1 VTSLSR
7 LPLLSVASGTLISRA
22 SGLLR
27 VLVLAYVLG
36 FTPLAD
42 AFNLANTVPNM
53 LFDLVLGGVAS
64 ATFIP
69 VFIERLALDGE
80 RRAWRS
86 ISSVLSFSLVVLLLA
101 SALARLLAPFIIGS
115 FTVWTHASGAG
126 GAQVLAQRDVAV
138 SFLRWFIPQIFFYG
152 VIGLMGT
159 LLNIRQKFGAVAWA
173 PITNNIVCCLVLF
186 WFHLVDP
193 SPTLASLHGDGH
205 LAWLGVGTTLGVAIQ
220 ATVLIPSLSR
230 SSLHRLR
237 FRWNLRD
244 PALATIARLG
254 SWTVLVILAN
264 QISLFVVLACAFT
277 IGGQGPISAYTY
289 GWSFMQMPY
298 AVVVVSVLNVLTPRL
313 AEHAARGERLEFR
326 ERLGAGVRESLAIII
341 PLSFLLVVLAQ
352 PVVALF
358 LHHGDAS
365 HRLAAGTV
373 LAILVAGLPGFTI
386 FQVCVRGLQT
396 LQRARDVF
404 WLYLGQNILTVAGI
418 LLIGRHSLGGLVASI
433 ALAYS
438 LAAGGA
444 LLVLHE
450 QGVTLWEDVFS
461 WAVGRTVA
469 SSLGAAFASALA
481 YSLFTSVSGF
491 GLLLRTGFS
500 VLFGAGSFF
509 ALTYWR
515 KQRATP
521 AAQKV

>member
-1 VTSLSR
+1 
-7 LPLLSVASGTLISRA
+7 
-22 SGLLR
+22 
-27 VLVLAYVLG
+27 
-36 FTPLAD
+36 
-42 AFNLANTVPNM
+42 
-53 LFDLVLGGVAS
+53 
-64 ATFIP
+64 
-69 VFIERLALDGE
+69 
-80 RRAWRS
+80 
-86 ISSVLSFSLVVLLLA
+86 
-101 SALARLLAPFIIGS
+101 
-115 FTVWTHASGAG
+115 
-126 GAQVLAQRDVAV
+126 
-138 SFLRWFIPQIFFYG
+138 
-152 VIGLMGT
+152 
-159 LLNIRQKFGAVAWA
+159 
-173 PITNNIVCCLVLF
+173 
-186 WFHLVDP
+186 
-193 SPTLASLHGDGH
+193 
-205 LAWLGVGTTLGVAIQ
+205 
-220 ATVLIPSLSR
+220 
-230 SSLHRLR
+230 
-237 FRWNLRD
+237 
-244 PALATIARLG
+244 
-254 SWTVLVILAN
+254 
-264 QISLFVVLACAFT
+264 
-277 IGGQGPISAYTY
+277 
-289 GWSFMQMPY
+289 
-298 AVVVVSVLNVLTPRL
+298 
-313 AEHAARGERLEFR
+313 
-326 ERLGAGVRESLAIII
+326 
-341 PLSFLLVVLAQ
+341 
-352 PVVALF
+352 VALF